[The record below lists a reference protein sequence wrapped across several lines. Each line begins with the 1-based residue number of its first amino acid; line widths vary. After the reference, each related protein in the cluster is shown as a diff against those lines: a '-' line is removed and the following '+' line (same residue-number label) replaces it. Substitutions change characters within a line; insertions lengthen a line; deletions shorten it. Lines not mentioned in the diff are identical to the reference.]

1 MPPSY
6 TQTVLKTLNSKA
18 IYKKNG
24 TGTYYTMDPT
34 TGAAKLVPLKTTVK
48 NASGQQLV
56 LSNHGKFTATN
67 LTSLYGGFKIYKKA
81 GVESYYT
88 KSNVNGAMIMYAS
101 GATVKNSS
109 GKTMTLG
116 DYKKQKKSAAATP
129 KPAAAPKPAASPK
142 PAAAT
147 YPGFTKTNMKMMS
160 ASGKL
165 ALNVFKKNSNGTYH
179 GQVGASLI
187 DLMPS
192 IILTKPNGSTVKV
205 GDLTKANGANIPP
218 GYTKTNM
225 KFINNNV
232 YKKNSNNTYWHKKTN
247 GTLVTLP
254 KEFEVTKP
262 NGSQVKLKNLKS
274 GAGPST
280 PTGYTKTNLK
290 LGKNNIFSKNGK
302 YYKKVPS
309 GGLVNLPNYTV
320 LSKPNGSYVK
330 VNNLSADPK
339 TPTGYTKTN
348 LKFGANNV
356 GFKNI
361 YLKNGTYYTKLLS
374 GVMHDLP
381 HTVKLTK
388 PNGTKV
394 LISNLMAGA
403 PPAPPGY
410 TKVKNYTVKDVQ
422 PPHNAIYK
430 HNSDGSLMWKT
441 AHGVIINLAPH
452 YKVLKPGA
460 GKMYA
465 IDAFPEHFLKGWTN
479 TGKVSNN
486 GKKVYKSNVSGKLLI
501 VKNGK
506 MYNSFAGMKKIQEA
520 LKGKAPA
527 TANNTPAPAGWVNTG
542 KLSNNGKKV
551 YKLGLNLGVMKNGKI
566 SKTFKG
572 KAKLVK
578 QNTVASVMAPS
589 APVSVGIAPVIA
601 TSLVPVIKP
610 GPDHVKA
617 VETKYVNSVTKVA
630 EKLKELHEATG
641 GNNTKNFNNYV
652 AKRGN
657 MGFAHMNR
665 TNTIVY
671 KSTTISGFQGGGT
684 GWRKSLE
691 KPHFVYNTRKVTLK
705 YTQYLAHKQLLFVYG
720 KNVNSFENVRMSD
733 IIDTKWLVAQDK
745 YIRSLST
752 RQIFTMYGYSFN
764 GDSWAHAYLDG
775 RFNFPLFKSSVPAA
789 TGNNYFAFFFQARDY
804 YKINT
809 GDVNKDYK
817 AVIDRVTTEKDVR
830 NIENIMN
837 MFINELNEIIRK
849 APAVTRT
856 FIVFRGQKDDKYMSG
871 MIGNTYTAERFCST
885 SVDGTVSKDRF
896 SGGHTLQRITVL
908 RGSKCLLMFGATKF
922 DDELEILLPRGSTY
936 QIVKKRTN
944 IKSYKSTNLLN
955 PGYPESIQNLV
966 DIVLIGTVEDAPVTA
981 PAQVTVIPQ
990 TNVNIMQ
997 NIVKKL
1003 PAWGETK
1010 VTGLVGKGGYGAVYQ
1025 ASNNKLG
1032 NVAVKI
1038 QKKSNNSNAEI
1049 KALKKLSHLGIAP
1062 NYYNNKLIKASNNI
1076 AKLVPRGI
1084 APGNNVSV
1092 IMSKMIRGNPLGKW
1106 YTGAPIPQ
1114 SIKNKV
1120 KNVVMNMHSQ
1130 GVIHGDLHKNNILIG
1145 NNGKAYVIDFGK
1157 SLVTNKNFKSTN
1169 EANNYLKKLTGKTKM
1184 SHSKLSWYSNNK
1196 RTHFL
1201 NGDFLRRMK

>member
-6 TQTVLKTLNSKA
+6 TQTVLKTLNSKT

-24 TGTYYTMDPT
+24 TGTYYTLDPT
-34 TGAAKLVPLKTTVK
+34 TGAAKPVTLKTTVK

-56 LSNHGKFTATN
+56 LGNHGKFTATN

-81 GVESYYT
+81 GVDSYYV
-88 KSNVNGAMIMYAS
+88 KSNVNGAMMTYAS

-116 DYKKQKKSAAATP
+116 DYKKQKKGASATP
-129 KPAAAPKPAASPK
+129 KPAA
-142 PAAAT
+142 
-147 YPGFTKTNMKMMS
+147 
-160 ASGKL
+160 
-165 ALNVFKKNSNGTYH
+165 V
-179 GQVGASLI
+179 
-187 DLMPS
+187 
-192 IILTKPNGSTVKV
+192 
-205 GDLTKANGANIPP
+205 
-218 GYTKTNM
+218 
-225 KFINNNV
+225 NN
-232 YKKNSNNTYWHKKTN
+232 
-247 GTLVTLP
+247 
-254 KEFEVTKP
+254 
-262 NGSQVKLKNLKS
+262 
-274 GAGPST
+274 
-280 PTGYTKTNLK
+280 GYTKTNLK
-290 LGKNNIFSKNGK
+290 LGKNNVVSKNGK
-302 YYKKVPS
+302 YYKKVAS
-309 GGLVNLPNYTV
+309 GDFVNLPNYTV
-320 LSKPNGSYVK
+320 LTKPNGNFVK
-330 VNNLSADPK
+330 VSNLTSGPK

-361 YLKNGTYYTKLLS
+361 YLKNGTYYTKLPS

-394 LISNLMAGA
+394 SISNLMAGA

-441 AHGVIINLAPH
+441 AHGVIINLAPN

-465 IDAFPEHFLKGWTN
+465 IEAFPEHFLKGWTN

-506 MYNSFAGMKKIQEA
+506 MYNSFAGMNKIQEA
-520 LKGKAPA
+520 LKGKA
-527 TANNTPAPAGWVNTG
+527 ANNSGAGPPAGWVNTG

-589 APVSVGIAPVIA
+589 APPASVGIAPVVA
-601 TSLVPVIKP
+601 MSLVPVIKP

-657 MGFAHMNR
+657 TGFAHMNR
-665 TNTIVY
+665 TNTITY

-775 RFNFPLFKSSVPAA
+775 RFNFSMFKAAVPGPTA
-789 TGNNYFAFFFQARDY
+789 NNYFAFFFQARDY

-817 AVIDRVTTEKDVR
+817 AVIDRVTTEKDVK

-944 IKSYKSTNLLN
+944 VKSNTSTNLLHPASY
-955 PGYPESIQNLV
+955 PGSIQNLV
-966 DIVLIGTVEDAPVTA
+966 DIVLIGTVEDAPATA
-981 PAQVTVIPQ
+981 PAPVTVIPQ

-997 NIVKKL
+997 NIIKKL
-1003 PAWGETK
+1003 PAWGKTK

-1025 ASNNKLG
+1025 ASNNQLG
-1032 NVAVKI
+1032 NIAVKI

-1062 NYYNNKLIKASNNI
+1062 NYYNNKLIKASNNV

-1169 EANNYLKKLTGKTKM
+1169 EANNYLKKLTGKTKT
-1184 SHSKLSWYSNNK
+1184 SHSKVSWYSNNK

>member
-56 LSNHGKFTATN
+56 LGNHGKFTATN
-67 LTSLYGGFKIYKKA
+67 LTSLYGGYKIYKKA

-88 KSNVNGAMIMYAS
+88 KSNVNGAMMTFAS
-101 GATVKNSS
+101 GATVKNSA

-116 DYKKQKKSAAATP
+116 DYKKQKKGAAATP
-129 KPAAAPKPAASPK
+129 KPVAAA
-142 PAAAT
+142 
-147 YPGFTKTNMKMMS
+147 
-160 ASGKL
+160 
-165 ALNVFKKNSNGTYH
+165 
-179 GQVGASLI
+179 
-187 DLMPS
+187 
-192 IILTKPNGSTVKV
+192 
-205 GDLTKANGANIPP
+205 IPP

-232 YKKNSNNTYWHKKTN
+232 YKKNSNNTYWHKKPN

-254 KEFEVTKP
+254 TEFEVTKP

-280 PTGYTKTNLK
+280 PPGFTKTNVKWKSHTGSLKNVYKDSSGKHYVILDSGYISNIKPRDKLVKSNGTKVSVSDLKSGAGPSAPGYTKTNLK
-290 LGKNNIFSKNGK
+290 LGGNNVFSKNGK

-320 LSKPNGSYVK
+320 LSKPNGNFVK
-330 VNNLSADPK
+330 VSNLMSGPK

-361 YLKNGTYYTKLLS
+361 YLKNGTYYTKLPS

-410 TKVKNYTVKDVQ
+410 TKVKNYTVKTVE

-430 HNSDGSLMWKT
+430 KNSDGSIVWKT
-441 AHGVIINLAPH
+441 SYGSILNLSSY
-452 YKVLKPGA
+452 YKILKPNGTE
-460 GKMYA
+460 MYA
-465 IDAFPEHFLKGWTN
+465 VDAFPEHYLKGWTN

-506 MYNSFAGMKKIQEA
+506 LYNSFAGMKKIQEE
-520 LKGKAPA
+520 LAPA
-527 TANNTPAPAGWVNTG
+527 TSEAGPPAGWVNTG

-589 APVSVGIAPVIA
+589 APVGIAPVVT

-665 TNTIVY
+665 TNTITY

-764 GDSWAHAYLDG
+764 GDTWAHAYLDG
-775 RFNFPLFKSSVPAA
+775 RFDFPKFKSSVPGPTA
-789 TGNNYFAFFFQARDY
+789 NNYFAFFFQARDY

-809 GDVNKDYK
+809 GDVIKDYK

-856 FIVFRGQKDDKYMSG
+856 FIVFRGQSDDKYMTG

-896 SGGHTLQRITVL
+896 SGGGHTLQRITVL

-944 IKSYKSTNLLN
+944 VKSNKSIDLLH
-955 PGYPESIQNLV
+955 PGYIESIKNLV

-997 NIVKKL
+997 NIVNKL
-1003 PAWGETK
+1003 PSWIGTK

-1025 ASNNKLG
+1025 ASNAVLG
-1032 NVAVKI
+1032 NIAVKI

-1062 NYYNNKLIKASNNI
+1062 NYYNNKLIKASNNV

-1092 IMSKMIRGNPLGKW
+1092 IMSRMIRGNPLSKW

-1114 SIKNKV
+1114 NIKNKV
-1120 KNVVMNMHSQ
+1120 KNVIMNMHSQ
-1130 GVIHGDLHKNNILIG
+1130 GVIHGDIHKNNILIG

-1157 SLVTNKNFKSTN
+1157 SLVTNKNFKTTN
-1169 EANNYLKKLTGKTKM
+1169 EANNYLKKLTGKTKT
-1184 SHSKLSWYSNNK
+1184 SHSKVSWYSNNK
-1196 RTHFL
+1196 RTHFA
-1201 NGDFLRRMK
+1201 NGNFLKRMK

>member
-6 TQTVLKTLNSKA
+6 TQTVLKTLNSKT

-24 TGTYYTMDPT
+24 TGTYYTLDPT
-34 TGAAKLVPLKTTVK
+34 TGAAKPVTLKTTVK

-56 LSNHGKFTATN
+56 LGNHGKFTATN
-67 LTSLYGGFKIYKKA
+67 LTALYGGFKIYKKA
-81 GVESYYT
+81 GVDSYYV
-88 KSNVNGAMIMYAS
+88 KSNVNGAMMTFAS
-101 GATVKNSS
+101 GATVKNSA

-116 DYKKQKKSAAATP
+116 DYKKQKKGAT
-129 KPAAAPKPAASPK
+129 PKPAASPK

-205 GDLTKANGANIPP
+205 GDLTKASVPSGSTKTTSTPP
-218 GYTKTNM
+218 GFTKTNV
-225 KFINNNV
+225 KWKSHSGNLKNV
-232 YKKNSNNTYWHKKTN
+232 YKDSSGKHHVILDSGFISNIKPRDKLVKSN
-247 GTLVTLP
+247 GT
-254 KEFEVTKP
+254 KIS
-262 NGSQVKLKNLKS
+262 GSNLTS
-274 GAGPST
+274 G
-280 PTGYTKTNLK
+280 
-290 LGKNNIFSKNGK
+290 
-302 YYKKVPS
+302 
-309 GGLVNLPNYTV
+309 
-320 LSKPNGSYVK
+320 
-330 VNNLSADPK
+330 PK
-339 TPTGYTKTN
+339 TPTGYTKTS
-348 LKFGANNV
+348 LTFGANNV
-356 GFKNI
+356 NI
-361 YLKNGTYYTKLLS
+361 YLKNGTYYTKLPS

-394 LISNLMAGA
+394 SISNLMAG
-403 PPAPPGY
+403 APPGY

-422 PPHNAIYK
+422 PPHNVIYK
-430 HNSDGSLMWKT
+430 NNSDGSLVWKT
-441 AHGVIINLAPH
+441 SYGSIIKLPSY

-465 IDAFPEHFLKGWTN
+465 VDAFPEHFLKGWTN

-486 GKKVYKSNVSGKLLI
+486 GKKVYKSNVSSNLMV

-506 MYNSFAGMKKIQEA
+506 LYNSFAGKSKIQEA

-527 TANNTPAPAGWVNTG
+527 TANNTPPAGWVNTG

-551 YKLGLNLGVMKNGKI
+551 YKHGFDLGVMKNGKI

-578 QNTVASVMAPS
+578 QNTVAAVMAPS
-589 APVSVGIAPVIA
+589 APVSVGIAPVVA

-630 EKLKELHEATG
+630 EKLKELHDATG
-641 GNNTKNFNNYV
+641 GTNTKNFNNYV

-665 TNTIVY
+665 TNTITY
-671 KSTTISGFQGGGT
+671 KSTTISGFQGGGA

-775 RFNFPLFKSSVPAA
+775 RFDFPKFKAGVPGPTA
-789 TGNNYFAFFFQARDY
+789 NNYFAFFFQARDY

-856 FIVFRGQKDDKYMSG
+856 FIVFRGQSDDKYMSG

-896 SGGHTLQRITVL
+896 SGGGHTLQRITVL

-944 IKSYKSTNLLN
+944 VTSNKSTNLLHPN
-955 PGYPESIQNLV
+955 AYPAFIRNLI

-997 NIVKKL
+997 NIIKKL
-1003 PAWGETK
+1003 PAWSKTK

-1025 ASNNKLG
+1025 ASNNQLG

-1062 NYYNNKLIKASNNI
+1062 NYYNNKLIKASNNV

-1092 IMSKMIRGNPLGKW
+1092 IMSKMIRGNPLSKW

-1114 SIKNKV
+1114 NIKNKV
-1120 KNVVMNMHSQ
+1120 KNVVFNMHSQ

-1157 SLVTNKNFKSTN
+1157 SLVTNKNFNTTN
-1169 EANNYLKKLTGKTKM
+1169 EANNYLKKLTGKTKV
-1184 SHSKLSWYSNNK
+1184 SHSKVSWYSNNK
-1196 RTHFL
+1196 RTHFA

>member
-24 TGTYYTMDPT
+24 TGTYYTMDPK

-67 LTSLYGGFKIYKKA
+67 LTSLYGGYKIYKKA

-88 KSNVNGAMIMYAS
+88 KSNVNGAMMTFAS

-116 DYKKQKKSAAATP
+116 DYKKQKKGAAATP
-129 KPAAAPKPAASPK
+129 KPAAATPKPAASTP
-142 PAAAT
+142 
-147 YPGFTKTNMKMMS
+147 PGFTKTNVKWKS
-160 ASGKL
+160 HTGSLKNVYKDSSGKHYVIL
-165 ALNVFKKNSNGTYH
+165 DSGYISNIKPRDKLVKSNGT
-179 GQVGASLI
+179 
-187 DLMPS
+187 
-192 IILTKPNGSTVKV
+192 KV
-205 GDLTKANGANIPP
+205 SVSD
-218 GYTKTNM
+218 
-225 KFINNNV
+225 
-232 YKKNSNNTYWHKKTN
+232 
-247 GTLVTLP
+247 
-254 KEFEVTKP
+254 
-262 NGSQVKLKNLKS
+262 LKS
-274 GAGPST
+274 GPKT
-280 PTGYTKTNLK
+280 PAGYTKTNLK
-290 LGKNNIFSKNGK
+290 LGGNNVFSKNGK

-309 GGLVNLPNYTV
+309 GGIVNLPNYTV
-320 LSKPNGSYVK
+320 LSKPNGNFVK
-330 VNNLSADPK
+330 VSNLMAGAP
-339 TPTGYTKTN
+339 PAPPGYTKTN

-361 YLKNGTYYTKLLS
+361 YLKNGTYYTKLPS

-394 LISNLMAGA
+394 SISNLIAGT
-403 PPAPPGY
+403 PPALPGY
-410 TKVKNYTVKDVQ
+410 TKVKNYTVKTVE

-430 HNSDGSLMWKT
+430 KNSDGSIVWKT
-441 AHGVIINLAPH
+441 MHGSILNLASY
-452 YKVLKPGA
+452 YKILKPNGTE
-460 GKMYA
+460 MYA
-465 IDAFPEHFLKGWTN
+465 VDAFPEHYLKGWTN

-486 GKKVYKSNVSGKLLI
+486 GKKVYKSNISGKLMI
-501 VKNGK
+501 TKNGK
-506 MYNSFAGMKKIQEA
+506 LYNSFTGMKKIQQA

-527 TANNTPAPAGWVNTG
+527 TANNTSAPAGWVNTG

-578 QNTVASVMAPS
+578 QNLWAPVMSSVMAPS
-589 APVSVGIAPVIA
+589 APPASVGIAPVIT

-775 RFNFPLFKSSVPAA
+775 RFDFPKFKSSVPGPTA
-789 TGNNYFAFFFQARDY
+789 NNYFAFFFQARDY

-809 GDVNKDYK
+809 GDVNKDYR

-856 FIVFRGQKDDKYMSG
+856 FIVFRGQSDDKYMSG

-896 SGGHTLQRITVL
+896 SGGGHTLQRITVL

-944 IKSYKSTNLLN
+944 VKSNKSIDLLH
-955 PGYPESIQNLV
+955 PGYIESIKNLV

-1003 PAWGETK
+1003 PAWSKTK

-1025 ASNNKLG
+1025 ASNNLG
-1032 NVAVKI
+1032 NIAVKI

-1049 KALKKLSHLGIAP
+1049 KALKKLSHMGIAP
-1062 NYYNNKLIKASNNI
+1062 NYYNNKLIKASNNV

-1092 IMSKMIRGNPLGKW
+1092 IMSKMIRGNPLSKW

-1114 SIKNKV
+1114 NIKNKV